1 MDDCREQQHEE
12 RADEISARLHKS
24 TPKTAVGIMYVQTKT
39 TVKAIGTVEVVSAV
53 RGRFFVEDQ
62 DHSKYT
68 GAAMNDV
75 VALNHLHHRH
85 PQHRDINER

>member
-75 VALNHLHHRH
+75 VALNLHHRH